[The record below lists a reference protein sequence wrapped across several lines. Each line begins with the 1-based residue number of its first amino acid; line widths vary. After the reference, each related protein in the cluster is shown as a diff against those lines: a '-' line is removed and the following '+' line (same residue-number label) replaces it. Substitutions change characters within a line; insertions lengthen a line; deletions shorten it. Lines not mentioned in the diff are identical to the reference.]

1 MIVVSDTSPL
11 SYLGKLD
18 RLSLLPQ
25 LFGEVV
31 VPPEVMA
38 EIERGS
44 ASATLPQ
51 GIRQTGWIRIME
63 PGDQAEIAELERFL
77 DRGEAE
83 AIVLA
88 EELKATLLLIDE
100 YDGRKIAEERG
111 IEITGTLGVLL
122 RGKRAGL
129 IAGVRPEVE
138 RLLKETSFFC
148 SEDLLRKV
156 LALAGE

>member
-1 MIVVSDTSPL
+1 MIVGSDTSAL

-18 RLSLLPQ
+18 RLALLPQ

-38 EIERGS
+38 ELERGS
-44 ASATLPQ
+44 PSATLLQ
-51 GIRQTGWIRIME
+51 VIRQTGWIRVME
-63 PGDQAEIAELERFL
+63 PVDRAEIAELERLL

-129 IAGVRPEVE
+129 SLASVL
-138 RLLKETSFFC
+138 RLSG
-148 SEDLLRKV
+148 S
-156 LALAGE
+156 

>member
-1 MIVVSDTSPL
+1 
-11 SYLGKLD
+11 
-18 RLSLLPQ
+18 
-25 LFGEVV
+25 
-31 VPPEVMA
+31 
-38 EIERGS
+38 
-44 ASATLPQ
+44 
-51 GIRQTGWIRIME
+51 ME
-63 PGDQAEIAELERFL
+63 PVDRAEIAELERLL

-129 IAGVRPEVE
+129 SLASVL
-138 RLLKETSFFC
+138 RLSG
-148 SEDLLRKV
+148 S
-156 LALAGE
+156 